1 MENNFRIILAT
12 QRKSVADVHEATGLS
27 KYTLTNLFYERTKN
41 PELLTLLK
49 ISEYLG
55 VGLDELIGI
64 KSEVK

>member
-1 MENNFRIILAT
+1 MNNNFRIILAT
-12 QRKSVADVHEATGLS
+12 QRKTVADVHEATGLS
-27 KYTLTNLFYERTKN
+27 KHTLTNLFYERSKN